1 MLKFSESF
9 HLHHNCCMTK
19 QWRMAHPTRKA
30 EEEAQTLSDGPCNA
44 YQDNAP
50 LMCTQHSRK
59 PVHNTRYMLQVCL
72 QRNLLQ
78 HSPYSKS
85 NWFTEFCK
93 SLCLSQF
100 TASFISVWAKAS
112 IAECIDKL
120 EQDSKNSIDKFL
132 WGNCWWNAQQQ
143 HHPTI
148 LLRSRSYTENT
159 ADTWNSCLHNKHA
172 NDPST
177 GSPTETLLRL
187 LLPLSDKAHK
197 IYHTIFQQTDRCSSP
212 NYSPDHSIGRSDG
225 RCVQRAGT

>member
-1 MLKFSESF
+1 MDNGPPYTE
-9 HLHHNCCMTK
+9 
-19 QWRMAHPTRKA
+19 A

-72 QRNLLQ
+72 QRKPLQ

-112 IAECIDKL
+112 IAECIDKIA
-120 EQDSKNSIDKFL
+120 EDRKKSKCISL
-132 WGNCWWNAQQQ
+132 WGQENPHNPAAGKNPQQFYND
-143 HHPTI
+143 HVCI
-148 LLRSRSYTENT
+148 
-159 ADTWNSCLHNKHA
+159 NKA
-172 NDPST
+172 CKWSFRRFTYGNLVTTSPS
-177 GSPTETLLRL
+177 S
-187 LLPLSDKAHK
+187 KW
-197 IYHTIFQQTDRCSSP
+197 
-212 NYSPDHSIGRSDG
+212 
-225 RCVQRAGT
+225 

>member
-1 MLKFSESF
+1 MPWCADSTG
-9 HLHHNCCMTK
+9 C
-19 QWRMAHPTRKA
+19 
-30 EEEAQTLSDGPCNA
+30 EA
-44 YQDNAP
+44 
-50 LMCTQHSRK
+50 
-59 PVHNTRYMLQVCL
+59 VHNARYMLKVCL
-72 QRNLLQ
+72 QGQPLQ

-112 IAECIDKL
+112 IAECIDKFL
-120 EQDSKNSIDKFL
+120 KEIDTAKKVQTTVRQQGCCNPPLSPHNPAVRSSLQCPHSRPAMFKFRI
-132 WGNCWWNAQQQ
+132 Q
-143 HHPTI
+143 
-148 LLRSRSYTENT
+148 
-159 ADTWNSCLHNKHA
+159 HA

-197 IYHTIFQQTDRCSSP
+197 IYHTIFQQTDWCSSP

>member
-9 HLHHNCCMTK
+9 HLHHNCCMTTLWESPWGAQK
-19 QWRMAHPTRKA
+19 G
-30 EEEAQTLSDGPCNA
+30 ELLIAQTLCDGHCKAFQGYKHVLDMQAAQP
-44 YQDNAP
+44 
-50 LMCTQHSRK
+50 RK
-59 PVHNTRYMLQVCL
+59 AVHNARYMLKVCL
-72 QRNLLQ
+72 QGQPLQ

-148 LLRSRSYTENT
+148 LLGSRSYTENT

-197 IYHTIFQQTDRCSSP
+197 IYHTIFQQTDW
-212 NYSPDHSIGRSDG
+212 
-225 RCVQRAGT
+225 